1 MSKNCSP
8 LPSFPPSPGQS
19 DWTRYSK
26 TKFAPTFA
34 QLLVAPL
41 MITVTALVGV
51 VVTSAS
57 REVLGMLYWSPIG
70 LLGAIQG
77 HYNSSSAVRAAVFFG
92 GLGCTL
98 WVLSSACL

>member
-1 MSKNCSP
+1 
-8 LPSFPPSPGQS
+8 
-19 DWTRYSK
+19 
-26 TKFAPTFA
+26 
-34 QLLVAPL
+34 

-57 REVLGMLYWSPIG
+57 SEILGTLYWSPIG

-77 HYNSSSAVRAAVFFG
+77 HYNSSSSVRAAVFFG

-98 WVLSSACL
+98 WVLSSTSLWQAALLIK